1 MSECIEFTLPFGY
14 VLDDKTYRNGKMHL
28 ATTGDELEIQDA
40 DEVGLNTRYRD
51 MLLLTKVIDE
61 LDGIKPVTL
70 DVIKDLFEPD
80 FIYLQLLY
88 RQLNGEV
95 GSSITTR
102 CPSLI
107 TMSRARRCCCA
118 ATSTC
123 PRTKRPVP
131 SRMTTASG
139 PHCPPSATCWTRAA
153 PSSPAPIWASL
164 PPLLIPM

>member
-95 GSSITTR
+95 GSSIITR
-102 CPSLI
+102 CPSCSALSEVKLANLYND
-107 TMSRARRCCCA
+107 MSMY
-118 ATSTC
+118 
-123 PRTKRPVP
+123 KK
-131 SRMTTASG
+131 
-139 PHCPPSATCWTRAA
+139 
-153 PSSPAPIWASL
+153 
-164 PPLLIPM
+164 